1 MSFLT
6 GFKTAPFGLYKTTSA
21 ATSPIAGDATLET
34 LVGSKWTTGDG
45 REFVLVQNGDTA
57 LTAGHIVQCPAV
69 VSANFVGL
77 SPATSSTTGYSSA
90 YPIAASIGGYQI
102 QIATGAT
109 AVLKN
114 QFQGGY
120 LNLVTGTGAG
130 QTMKIASHPAASTTS
145 ALVLTLEDPFTTAT
159 STDTRYT
166 LTLNPY
172 GSANGTYLYSHGV
185 IVSPASTLTGVPVG
199 ACVYPI
205 PATSATVL
213 SYGFLQTRGLAGIY
227 AGATIAIGLD
237 VMVPDDTAGQVLVST
252 YGTNI
257 ATGITVGSTAV
268 AGADGVANL
277 VDLKI

>member
-6 GFKTAPFGLYKTTSA
+6 GFKSAPFELYTTTTSA
-21 ATSPIAGDATLET
+21 TTVVNSDAALVG

-45 REFVLVQNGDTA
+45 REFVLVQNGNTA

-77 SPATSSTTGYSSA
+77 SPATSGTTGYSAA
-90 YPIAASIGGYQI
+90 YPIAAAIGGKQI

-109 AVLKN
+109 AVLAN

-120 LNLVTGTGAG
+120 LNLVTGTGVG
-130 QTMKIASHPAASTTS
+130 QTLKIAGNTAAATT
-145 ALVLTLEDPFTTAT
+145 AACVLTLEDPFTTAT

-166 LTLNPY
+166 LTLNPF
-172 GSANGTYLYSHGV
+172 GSQNGTYLYSHGV

-213 SYGFLQTRGLAGIY
+213 SYGFLQTKGPAGIY
-227 AGATIAIGLD
+227 CGASVAIGLD
-237 VMVPDDTAGQVLVST
+237 VCIPDDTAGQVVT
-252 YGTNI
+252 YTVAAGPRVGT
-257 ATGITVGSTAV
+257 TMV
-268 AGADGVANL
+268 AGATDVANMVNL
-277 VDLKI
+277 SI